1 MKLRAIGHESLYKAG
16 TLHRDISIGNI
27 MLEEDESDGFLI
39 DLDLA
44 VEVNRQKL
52 SGAPE
57 KTGTKVFMAI
67 GVLDGDPHSFM
78 HDLESFFWVLFW
90 ICIHYTGPGGER
102 YNVEY
107 LDDWNYE
114 PVEKL
119 VKLKRDTVSEEEI
132 FNKTIDKY
140 STAYCKDL
148 VPCVGELR
156 RIVFPGGKRWRTEEF
171 GLYSRMKMSVEQAR
185 DNLLAPQ
192 INIAG

>member
-1 MKLRAIGHESLYKAG
+1 MKLRTIGHESLYKAG
-16 TLHRDISIGNI
+16 IIHGDISIGNI

-44 VEVNRQKL
+44 VEVNRRKL

-67 GVLDGDPHSFM
+67 GVLKGDPHSFM

-90 ICIHYTGPGGER
+90 ICIHYTGTGEER
-102 YNVEY
+102 YNVLEI
-107 LDDWNYE
+107 DDWNYE
-114 PVEKL
+114 PVD
-119 VKLKRDTVSEEEI
+119 KLKILKTGTIAEVH
-132 FNKTIDKY
+132 FNSVIDKY
-140 STAYCKDL
+140 FTSYCKDL
-148 VPCVGELR
+148 VPCIRELR
-156 RIVFPGGKRWRTEEF
+156 KILFPGGEPWSTEDY
-171 GLYSRMKMSVEQAR
+171 GLYSRMKMSFEQAR

>member
-1 MKLRAIGHESLYKAG
+1 MKLRTIGHESLYKAG
-16 TLHRDISIGNI
+16 ILHRDISIGNI

-67 GVLDGDPHSFM
+67 GVLGGDPHSFM

-90 ICIHYTGPGGER
+90 ICIHYTNSGEER
-102 YNVEY
+102 HNVQDI
-107 LDDWNYE
+107 DDWNYE
-114 PVEKL
+114 PVDKL
-119 VKLKRDTVSEEEI
+119 VKLKCGTVAEEED
-132 FNKTIDKY
+132 FNETMDKY

-148 VPCVGELR
+148 VPCVRELR
-156 RIVFPGGKRWRTEEF
+156 RIVFPGGKRWRTEEY
-171 GLYSRMKMSVEQAR
+171 GLYSRMKMSFEQAR